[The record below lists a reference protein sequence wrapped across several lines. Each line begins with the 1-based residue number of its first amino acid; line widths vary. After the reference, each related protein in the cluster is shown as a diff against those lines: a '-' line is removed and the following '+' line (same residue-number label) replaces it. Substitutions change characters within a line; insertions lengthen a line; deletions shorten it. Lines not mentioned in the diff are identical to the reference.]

1 MMTVEE
7 LMREKTKKTNYLSTI
22 QIIKNMANN
31 ISFPYTDTF
40 ELNIDREVLN
50 KFTHIF
56 NNDVKGLG
64 LAYKTV
70 LTKTSLMNEG
80 YECVFYFTDD
90 EIKSRRKKAYLKAKE
105 LVHEIEKGQLDWL
118 EKAGDEPFE
127 VDLEASPTLIPV
139 LNDFIKKYG
148 LRAIPNV
155 KRGITIIIPK
165 RLGDL

>member
-1 MMTVEE
+1 
-7 LMREKTKKTNYLSTI
+7 
-22 QIIKNMANN
+22 
-31 ISFPYTDTF
+31 
-40 ELNIDREVLN
+40 LNIDKEVLD

-64 LAYKTV
+64 LGYKTV

-118 EKAGDEPFE
+118 EEAGDKPFE
-127 VDLEASPTLIPV
+127 VELEASQTLIPV

-148 LRAIPNV
+148 LKAIPNI
-155 KRGITIIIPK
+155 KCGITVIIPK
-165 RLGDL
+165 RLEDL